1 MRGFEAM
8 CLLRKSRR
16 VFLAPQ
22 CAALRC
28 PWMSAL
34 LVPAVRVPSS
44 LLVPV
49 VRLVCVF
56 FLLHMYNKS
65 VLQYCRYIKTTTT
78 NPRGQQKS
86 NGPVLGVFFWNLL
99 RSGRPTTGG
108 GGRVVSESL
117 LRALPWP
124 QKVVNVTLED
134 HKIEMKYCDSARR
147 C

>member
-34 LVPAVRVPSS
+34 LVPVCVS

-49 VRLVCVF
+49 VRLV
-56 FLLHMYNKS
+56 FLFITRVQQICPK
-65 VLQYCRYIKTTTT
+65 VVQYCR
-78 NPRGQQKS
+78 
-86 NGPVLGVFFWNLL
+86 L
-99 RSGRPTTGG
+99 
-108 GGRVVSESL
+108 
-117 LRALPWP
+117 
-124 QKVVNVTLED
+124 
-134 HKIEMKYCDSARR
+134 
-147 C
+147 